1 MGVEVYLSFFFSF
14 FIHVNVYVQPY
25 DYDGPRGRS
34 LPVHGHHTA
43 TAGQS
48 AIRLPLK
55 LRTATQPESIACVVV
70 PRDGISTILSWN
82 ECTRIDY

>member
-1 MGVEVYLSFFFSF
+1 MGVEVYLSFFFFSF

-48 AIRLPLK
+48 AIRSP
-55 LRTATQPESIACVVV
+55 P
-70 PRDGISTILSWN
+70 
-82 ECTRIDY
+82 

>member
-1 MGVEVYLSFFFSF
+1 MGVEVYLSFFPPF

-25 DYDGPRGRS
+25 SYDGRRGRP

-48 AIRLPLK
+48 AIRLPLR
-55 LRTATQPESIACVVV
+55 LRTATQPESIACVV

-82 ECTRIDY
+82 ECTRID